1 MVGKI
6 ASRLKNNDS
15 VRLYCAGIGAQNE
28 QLYDLYET
36 FWKIRVIPGEVVSSD
51 DFDCAEVIFLYPV
64 LY

>member
-15 VRLYCAGIGAQNE
+15 VRLYCAGLGAQKE

-36 FWKIRVIPGEVVSSD
+36 F
-51 DFDCAEVIFLYPV
+51 
-64 LY
+64 

>member
-15 VRLYCAGIGAQNE
+15 VRLYCDGLGAQNE
-28 QLYDLYET
+28 HLHET
-36 FWKIRVIPGEVVSSD
+36 FWKIIVIPGEVMSSH
-51 DFDCAEVIFLYPV
+51 DFNCVGVLFLYLV